1 MFKNFFRKRRL
12 RKDRSNIST
21 GFIPMQEIHSAA
33 VVIDASGP
41 GYDECLGKVRKFFGR
56 HGVSLSVLF
65 IDFRKFS
72 SKVKMVTERE
82 CTVTRKDLN
91 WFGRPCLKKAA
102 IVTGKPVDLFICLAD
117 NDSYC
122 IEYLSKS
129 AKSRFKI
136 GRKSF
141 AGDPFDLIV
150 GAPVLPVEGTDS
162 CAAPTG
168 VEGEIFD
175 TISDILGKIK

>member
-1 MFKNFFRKRRL
+1 
-12 RKDRSNIST
+12 
-21 GFIPMQEIHSAA
+21 MQKIHSAA

-150 GAPVLPVEGTDS
+150 EAPVLPGEGTDS